1 MSVLPLK
8 GRVYVVGDSTVCDYG
23 AKPDNYFLPRFGY
36 GTQLHNYLNADRS
49 QIINLALSGRSSLS
63 FLSERNY
70 TLLKN
75 SLSRGDY
82 LIIGFGHNDEKSAD
96 KARFTDPTADF
107 KTPATAKAPSFQYTL
122 YEYYVKLAVDRG
134 AIPVLCTPI
143 VRYGEGQACVHVTA
157 DGDYA
162 AAILKLAKDTATA
175 VVDLTGLT
183 KRYYAEHAD
192 AEFFHAFTTYKGEDK
207 TPDGMDKTH
216 LNKLGAKQIA
226 YMLLTNLP
234 DDCPLKA
241 FVRADRPPDT
251 DTDFADAINT
261 GYVKYD
267 YIGFNPESYQANKVI
282 GNWYK
287 TAVGGN
293 AAGCGFGYFDGKFTV
308 KSSAESGIIAAGDTF
323 AAVFVQID
331 ESKNFT
337 ASAKAKAG
345 CANGAFGLML
355 RDDVYIDADVAPKSN
370 FVSASV
376 ADGQANL
383 SREASVL
390 SCGGRIEFTS
400 DTQYAFTVKRVGQVV
415 EVTVSHEDKTVFN
428 RFTDVS
434 FVGVDNTKMYL
445 CLFASGGL
453 TAEFTEVS
461 FNVTGEAQ
469 GA

>member
-1 MSVLPLK
+1 M
-8 GRVYVVGDSTVCDYG
+8 CDYG
-23 AKPDNYFLPRFGY
+23 AKPDNYYLPRFGY
-36 GTQLHNYLNADRS
+36 GTQLYNYLNADRT
-49 QIINLALSGRSSLS
+49 QIVNLALSGRSSLS
-63 FLSERNY
+63 FLGEHNY
-70 TLLKN
+70 RLLKN

-107 KTPATAKAPSFQYTL
+107 KTPATVKAPSFQYTL
-122 YEYYVKLAVDRG
+122 YEYYVKLAVERG

-143 VRYGEGQACVHVTA
+143 VRYGDGQACVHVTA

-162 AAILKLAKDTATA
+162 AAVLKLAKDTATA

-183 KRYYAEHAD
+183 KKYYAEHAD
-192 AEFFHAFTTYKGEDK
+192 AKFFHAFITYKGEEK
-207 TPDGMDKTH
+207 IPDGMDKTH
-216 LNKLGAKQIA
+216 LNKLGAKQVA

-267 YIGFNPESYQANKVI
+267 YIGFNPESYQANKLI

-287 TAVGGN
+287 TTVGGN
-293 AAGCGFGYFDGKFTV
+293 AAGCRLGYSDGKFTV
-308 KSSAESGIIAAGDTF
+308 RSSADSGIIAAGDTF

-337 ASAKAKAG
+337 ASAKGKVVQG
-345 CANGAFGLML
+345 SGAFGLML
-355 RDDVYIDADVAPKSN
+355 RDDIYIDADTVPKSN

-376 ADGQANL
+376 ADGWANL

-390 SCGGRIEFTS
+390 SRGGRLELVP
-400 DTQYAFTVKRVGQVV
+400 DTECAFTVKRVGQVV
-415 EVTVSHEDKTVFN
+415 EVVVSHGDKTVFN

-453 TAEFTEVS
+453 AAEFTEVS
-461 FNVTGEAQ
+461 FNITGEAQ